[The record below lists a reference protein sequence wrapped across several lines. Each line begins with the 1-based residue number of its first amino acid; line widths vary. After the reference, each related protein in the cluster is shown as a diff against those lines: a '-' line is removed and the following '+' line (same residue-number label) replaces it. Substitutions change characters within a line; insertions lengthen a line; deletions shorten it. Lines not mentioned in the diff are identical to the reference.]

1 MPTVTPYDRLK
12 LRPYSDYIRAQLREI
27 QPLQG
32 CIIQF
37 SSDWRPDHSWYRVQG
52 FNMGR
57 AYAVRQHKGR
67 VYVFRLE

>member
-12 LRPYSDYIRAQLREI
+12 LRPYSDHIRAQLSILR
-27 QPLQG
+27 PLQG

-37 SSDWRPDHSWYRVQG
+37 NSDWRPCQAWYRVEG
-52 FNMGR
+52 FNLGR
-57 AYAVRQHKGR
+57 AFTVRQHKGR